1 MSIATPRILK
11 ISTAICSPSILL
23 TPLSEIP
30 KEASGKRFVLK
41 DCSSDS
47 EETLEQ
53 NQHISENFDEQV
65 SQTES
70 EHPNKD
76 FEFENL
82 MTENEMLKVAE
93 EIEMMEN
100 DSSDN
105 VIKEEKEDIK
115 LLNQT
120 EYDNLNSQQLAIK
133 SVLG

>member
-1 MSIATPRILK
+1 MPPLEFWRLAQLNP
-11 ISTAICSPSILL
+11 ICSPSILL
-23 TPLSEIP
+23 TPPVKFPTKPLENDLS
-30 KEASGKRFVLK
+30 L

-47 EETLEQ
+47 DETLEQ
-53 NQHISENFDEQV
+53 NQHISENFEEQV

-70 EHPNKD
+70 EYPNKE
-76 FEFENL
+76 FEFEYL

-93 EIEMMEN
+93 EIDMMEN

-115 LLNQT
+115 QLNQT

>member
-1 MSIATPRILK
+1 MFR
-11 ISTAICSPSILL
+11 
-23 TPLSEIP
+23 
-30 KEASGKRFVLK
+30 KRFAFK
-41 DCSSDS
+41 DCSSNSD
-47 EETLEQ
+47 ETLEQ
-53 NQHISENFDEQV
+53 NQHISKNFEEQV

-70 EHPNKD
+70 EYPNKE

-115 LLNQT
+115 QLNQT
-120 EYDNLNSQQLAIK
+120 EYDNLNSRQLAIK